1 VLKPVDV
8 KLELLSAGYK
18 RDPWPVLERLHARG
32 EVVPA
37 KIPIFGDVLLVVS
50 HAGVTEFL
58 KNHRRFVQNPVNAGI
73 SWVSGLQKWMPRT
86 MRAVSNSMIT
96 QDDPEHRRL
105 RGLVDQA
112 FSRRGVEGLRGRIGV
127 TADRLLDRM
136 EASSEFDLV
145 EQYSRRLPLMVIAE
159 LLGLPSEDHD
169 QLHTWAQ
176 GFVKGTSLTS
186 LAMTVPRLSRMGAYL
201 RRQIATARGAPRPGL
216 LRELIAAETGGYQ
229 LNDEELLAMVFLL
242 FFAGHETTTHL
253 ISVGTLTLLKHRTAL
268 ERAKRDPSVWP
279 RIVEELLRHT
289 SVVEM
294 SKPRYAVE
302 QGALRGVEFKRGQ
315 MMFASLAAANF
326 DPGVFADP
334 DRFDIDRNP
343 NPHLAFG
350 TGVHFCLGHQLAR
363 LEGGIALERLFSRY
377 PDLSLAVPEGELSWK
392 TNLGLR
398 GLNAMPVWL
407 S

>member
-1 VLKPVDV
+1 VLKPIDV
-8 KLELLSAGYK
+8 RLELLSANYK

-37 KIPIFGDVLLVVS
+37 KMPIFGDVLLVVS

-58 KNHRRFVQNPVNAGI
+58 KDKQRFVQNPANAGV
-73 SWVSGLQKWMPRT
+73 SWLSGLQKWMPRT

-112 FSRRGVEGLRGRIGV
+112 FSRRGVEGLRQRIGV
-127 TADRLLDRM
+127 IADRLLDRM
-136 EASSEFDLV
+136 QASSQFDLV
-145 EQYSRRLPLMVIAE
+145 EHFSRRLPLMVIAE
-159 LLGLPSEDHD
+159 LLGLPPEDHD

-186 LAMTVPRLSRMGAYL
+186 LAMTVPRLSRMGGYL
-201 RRQIATARGAPRPGL
+201 RRQIVAARGAPRPGL
-216 LRELIAAETGGYQ
+216 LRELIAAEAGGDQ
-229 LNDEELLAMVFLL
+229 LNDDELLAMVFLL

-253 ISVGTLTLLKHRTAL
+253 ISVGTLTLLQHRETL
-268 ERAKRDPSVWP
+268 ERAKRDASLWP
-279 RIVEELLRHT
+279 RTVEELLRHT

-294 SKPRYAVE
+294 SKPRYAAE
-302 QGALRGVEFKRGQ
+302 PGNFRGVDLKRGQ
-315 MMFASLAAANF
+315 MMFASLAAANS
-326 DPGVFADP
+326 DPGVFAEP
-334 DRFDIDRNP
+334 DKFDIDREP

-363 LEGGIALERLFSRY
+363 LEGQIALERLFARY
-377 PDLSLAVPEGELSWK
+377 PDVSLAVPEAELSWN

-398 GLNAMPVWL
+398 GFTAMPVRL
-407 S
+407 A